1 MDLIPR
7 GRVEVPVKNEA
18 GFEYLGDRYI
28 LAPITEEEAK
38 IIQEEEVFDDFSW
51 DDLLG
56 DDMPSIF
63 DVTDNPFEVDNE

>member
-1 MDLIPR
+1 ML
-7 GRVEVPVKNEA
+7 KNEA